1 MTDFQPFSTNERT
14 VTAANDIDIQLFTRN
29 EDITL
34 EYGDTV
40 NLAFIVDSGLS
51 GQIQQ
56 LEMAGEY
63 IRDLAIVDIIDN
75 DRK

>member
-1 MTDFQPFSTNERT
+1 M
-14 VTAANDIDIQLFTRN
+14 TAANDIDIQLFTRN
-29 EDITL
+29 DDITL
-34 EYGDTV
+34 EYADTV
-40 NLAFIVDSGLS
+40 NLTFIVNSGLS

-56 LEMAGEY
+56 LEAAGEY

>member
-1 MTDFQPFSTNERT
+1 M
-14 VTAANDIDIQLFTRN
+14 TAANDIDIQLFTRN
-29 EDITL
+29 DDITL

-40 NLAFIVDSGLS
+40 NLRFIVNPALTVPGGL
-51 GQIQQ
+51 IQQ
-56 LEMAGEY
+56 LEMAEEY